1 MMNNIA
7 SPQLTIPRVSG
18 CYFIVLWTWY
28 QELPNELQKEELK
41 HHPFETIE
49 DAAKYL
55 GENIDRLLY
64 EFPISKVEICFYN
77 NR

>member
-1 MMNNIA
+1 MMNNA
-7 SPQLTIPRVSG
+7 ENPQLTIPHVGG

-28 QELPNELQKEELK
+28 QEIPNELQKEELK
-41 HHPFETIE
+41 QHPFATIE
-49 DAAKYL
+49 SAAKYL
-55 GENIDRLLY
+55 GENIDRLSN